1 MEQTKQKRGRKPIPY
16 EQRMVQRVVTFN
28 DQTAFRLL
36 QIGEGNLSLGI
47 RRAAEIA
54 HKEFV
59 LDREARELD

>member
-1 MEQTKQKRGRKPIPY
+1 MKTEKPKRGRKPVPY
-16 EQRMVQRVVTFN
+16 EQRMIQRVVTFN

-54 HKEFV
+54 YAPHALAKQLE
-59 LDREARELD
+59 DES

>member
-1 MEQTKQKRGRKPIPY
+1 MKTEQLKRGRKPIPY

-54 HKEFV
+54 YEKHALAKQLE
-59 LDREARELD
+59 DES